1 MTDSVFPLIIETGI
15 GVDLTGDD
23 ATKAAMRAVE
33 DTIRRV
39 LFPRMR
45 DVLPGGDR
53 ANMRVDATIAVPGA
67 DRVDTDAV
75 RGKFPYGQVTVTA
88 VEGGHRQ
95 PNGLVGDDGHEG
107 VILVAVAVISV
118 GW

>member
-1 MTDSVFPLIIETGI
+1 MIDGVFPLIIETGI

-23 ATKAAMRAVE
+23 ATKAAIRAVE

-39 LFPRMR
+39 LFPRLR
-45 DVLPGGDR
+45 ELLPGNDR

-75 RGKFPYGQVTVTA
+75 RAKFPYGQVTVTA

-95 PNGLVGDDGHEG
+95 PTGLIGDDGAEG
-107 VILVAVAVISV
+107 TILVAVIVIAV

>member
-1 MTDSVFPLIIETGI
+1 VTDSVFPLIIETGI

-23 ATKAAMRAVE
+23 ATKAAARAVE

-45 DVLPGGDR
+45 DILPGIDP
-53 ANMRVDATIAVPGA
+53 ANLRVQATIAVPGA

-75 RGKFPYGQVTVTA
+75 RARFPYGQVSVTA

-95 PNGLVGDDGHEG
+95 PNGLIDDDGNEG
-107 VILVAVAVISV
+107 VILIAVAVIEV

>member
-53 ANMRVDATIAVPGA
+53 ANMRVEATIAVPGA

-75 RGKFPYGQVTVTA
+75 RTKFPYGQVTVTA

-95 PNGLVGDDGHEG
+95 PNGLIGDDGREG
-107 VILVAVAVISV
+107 VILVAVAVVSV

>member
-1 MTDSVFPLIIETGI
+1 MTDSVCPLIIETGI

-23 ATKAAMRAVE
+23 ATKAATRAVD

-45 DVLPGGDR
+45 DILPGNDR
-53 ANMRVDATIAVPGA
+53 ANMRVQATIAVPGA

-75 RGKFPYGQVTVTA
+75 RDRFPYGQVSVTA

-95 PNGLVGDDGHEG
+95 PNGLIDDDGNEG
-107 VILVAVAVISV
+107 LILIAVAVIEA

>member
-1 MTDSVFPLIIETGI
+1 MTDSVFPLLIETGV

-23 ATKAAMRAVE
+23 ATKAAMRAV
-33 DTIRRV
+33 DDAIHRV

-45 DVLPGGDR
+45 DVLPGNDR

-75 RGKFPYGQVTVTA
+75 RAKFPYGQVTVTA

-95 PNGLVGDDGHEG
+95 PNGLIGDDGAEG
-107 VILVAVAVISV
+107 TILVAVIVVAV